1 MNRFFNIAG
10 PCYPQEHY
18 IVPPLERLPGLLPL
32 IHQKQYFVIHAAR
45 QTGKTTLLQHLTTFL
60 NQEGKYYAAYCPLEA
75 AQVFPEPKEGI
86 RQIFYTLA
94 YNIQNSG
101 LPHAEGFGKGVNP
114 EETSIVIR
122 SALSA
127 YCRALDK
134 PLVLLFDEIDALQN
148 GTLVAFLR
156 QLREGYITRNTI
168 PFPHSV
174 ALVGLRN
181 IRDYKSKLR
190 EDRETLGS
198 ASPVESKQWLF
209 HRASPFNI
217 VNKAFTLSNFTEPEI
232 AALYRQHTAATGQ
245 AFEPGAV
252 TKVYEYSSGQPWL
265 VNATA
270 NEAIAEI
277 LNNDYSQP
285 VTPTLIEQA
294 VQHIMLR
301 RDTHIDSLLDKLK
314 EARVRRVL
322 DPIIAGKE
330 STRLLSDDTQYC
342 LDLGLIKDGDTGLM
356 PANKIY
362 AEVIIR
368 TSNYDTQYSF
378 EKQTPNVW
386 ISPDGQA
393 DMNGLMKAFQQFWR
407 ENSEIWEEKY
417 EYKEAAP
424 HLILQAFL
432 QRVVNGGG
440 SILREYAGGRKRM
453 DLCVRY
459 GNYQYPVEIKV
470 RYGPKTLPDG
480 LAQLGEYMDKLG
492 ETTGWLV
499 LFDRDKGKAWDEKIS
514 WETETVGGRT
524 VHVVGC

>member
-10 PCYPQEHY
+10 PCFPKEHY
-18 IVPPLERLPGLLPL
+18 TLPPLERLPGLLPL

-86 RQIFYTLA
+86 RQIFYTLS

-101 LPHAEGFGKGVNP
+101 LPQAENFGKGVNP

-122 SALSA
+122 SALSG
-127 YCRALDK
+127 YCRMLDK

-148 GTLVAFLR
+148 GTLVALLR
-156 QLREGYITRNTI
+156 QIREGYVTRNAI

-174 ALVGLRN
+174 ALVGMRN

-190 EDRETLGS
+190 EDRKTLGS
-198 ASPVESKQWLF
+198 ASP
-209 HRASPFNI
+209 FNI
-217 VNKAFTLSNFTEPEI
+217 VTEAFSLSNFTRREI
-232 AALYRQHTAATGQ
+232 AALYRQHTNATGQ
-245 AFEPGAV
+245 VFEPAAID
-252 TKVYEYSSGQPWL
+252 KVFEYCSGQPWL
-265 VNATA
+265 VNA
-270 NEAIAEI
+270 IAREVIVKI
-277 LNNDYSQP
+277 LDKDYTQP
-285 VTPTLIEQA
+285 ITVPLVDLAAQN
-294 VQHIMLR
+294 IMLR

-314 EARVRRVL
+314 EERVRRVIE
-322 DPIIAGKE
+322 PIIAGQE
-330 STRLLSDDTQYC
+330 NTGLLSDDTQYC

-368 TSNYDTQYSF
+368 ALNYDSQYHF
-378 EKQTPNVW
+378 EKQTRNVW
-386 ISPDGQA
+386 ISPAGQL
-393 DMNGLMKAFQQFWR
+393 DMNGLMKSFQQFWR
-407 ENSEIWEEKY
+407 ENSEVWEEKY

-432 QRVVNGGG
+432 QRVVNSGGH
-440 SILREYAGGRKRM
+440 ILREYAGGRKRM
-453 DLCVRY
+453 DLCIQY
-459 GNYQYPVEIKV
+459 GGSQYPVEIKV
-470 RYGPKTLPDG
+470 RRSPKTLPEG

-492 ETTGWLV
+492 EKTGWLV
-499 LFDRDKGKAWDEKIS
+499 VFDRDKTKAWDEKIF
-514 WETETVGGRT
+514 WKTENTGGKT